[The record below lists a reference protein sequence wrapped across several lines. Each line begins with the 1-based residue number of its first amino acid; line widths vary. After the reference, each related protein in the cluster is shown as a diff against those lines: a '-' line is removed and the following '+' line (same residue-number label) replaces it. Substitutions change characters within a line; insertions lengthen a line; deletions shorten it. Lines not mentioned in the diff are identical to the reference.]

1 MQNNDVIITSVKP
14 LSLSHILS
22 SFPNKI
28 LNKVNNQF
36 TSDTLGPTESQNTIY
51 NKSATELSIG

>member
-36 TSDTLGPTESQNTIY
+36 TSDTLLKAKTPFTTNLRQS
-51 NKSATELSIG
+51 SA